1 MEESTKRRVGVR
13 KIMENLSEYW
23 LNDFSFVTLLFVL
36 VFTIFILPV
45 LIEYGHVSQLFV
57 NLVFV
62 FLFFTGIWSS
72 NNRFLIFLTTSL
84 FFLQLGLRILRF
96 SNLPMEFYLWERVV
110 GLINMGVFI
119 FVNLRLLFRNNEVN
133 LYRVIGAVNVYL
145 LLAILGA
152 FGFEVIHLVIGS
164 SITGIT
170 EISGQSKLLG
180 LDEDFSTYVYFSLVS
195 LTTVGFGDY
204 TPVNVMSKMLAV
216 FLSTVGILYP
226 AVVIAKLVGYSTNN

>member
-1 MEESTKRRVGVR
+1 
-13 KIMENLSEYW
+13 MENLSEYW